1 MAGRSAKAGD
11 ACCSALDAVLTAD
24 DYEPCFTVDDDGVLC
39 LTVGITDIDEAVVK
53 ILRRAGKPVIL
64 AANKVDD
71 LRGEA
76 EAALLRSSAW

>member
-39 LTVGITDIDEAVVK
+39 LTVGITDIDEDEPTLVLEP
-53 ILRRAGKPVIL
+53 IIFCPFCGTRLQAG
-64 AANKVDD
+64 
-71 LRGEA
+71 GEDSQTGGA
-76 EAALLRSSAW
+76 MVS

>member
-39 LTVGITDIDEAVVK
+39 LTVGITDIDEDEPTLVLEPIIFCPFCGTPLQAGGEDSQTGGPAV
-53 ILRRAGKPVIL
+53 
-64 AANKVDD
+64 
-71 LRGEA
+71 
-76 EAALLRSSAW
+76 S